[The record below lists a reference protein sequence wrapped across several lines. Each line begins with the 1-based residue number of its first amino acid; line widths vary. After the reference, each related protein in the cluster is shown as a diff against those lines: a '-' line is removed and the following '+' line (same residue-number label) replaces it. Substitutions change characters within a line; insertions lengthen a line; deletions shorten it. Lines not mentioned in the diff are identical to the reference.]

1 MAVFSFQLQP
11 EICKPKTNSRGRRL
25 VSWSGSEKGHKGSQ
39 DAFAV
44 PLLPTQRVG
53 LPTYG
58 PCTAHTVVLP
68 RANFEIFQLLGNRD
82 ELQLYRSSSNTPLAE
97 SCFVGPAPPVP
108 PCCKHVCP
116 AVARR
121 LLFDASSG
129 IRYRESL
136 GEISCAVVD
145 LRAEY
150 GSWPT
155 TNQLKYRK
163 GGAPSR
169 VGSISCRARHSA
181 KPPQTCQESAEL
193 NRGVQS
199 HPPPRHS
206 CNVMVCS
213 TWRMVQVSKNH
224 ELECHL

>member
-1 MAVFSFQLQP
+1 MIMAVFSFQLQP

-116 AVARR
+116 AVAARSLALSWICVQSIARGPRR
-121 LLFDASSG
+121 INLNIVKEVLLPGSALFP
-129 IRYRESL
+129 
-136 GEISCAVVD
+136 
-145 LRAEY
+145 AEP
-150 GSWPT
+150 GT
-155 TNQLKYRK
+155 
-163 GGAPSR
+163 APSR
-169 VGSISCRARHSA
+169 PKLVR
-181 KPPQTCQESAEL
+181 
-193 NRGVQS
+193 N
-199 HPPPRHS
+199 PR
-206 CNVMVCS
+206 N
-213 TWRMVQVSKNH
+213 
-224 ELECHL
+224 